1 MLHACMQCSYCH
13 LVHDQSASSLLPYI
27 GHIQQMCKLPFRWL
41 CCAVLCC
48 AVLCCAV
55 LCCAVLCCAVL
66 HHDANYA
73 TLAVNYYTCAPQAAA
88 PNSNGAPNR
97 LQSAGSQ
104 ASSIAQC
111 CCTHLTPVA
120 KLLSSRSCPEFNIA
134 NPNCAKQQQEC
145 ANCCQAV

>member
-1 MLHACMQCSYCH
+1 MHVCNVATATWFMTIQPVLCCPT
-13 LVHDQSASSLLPYI
+13 LVTYSKCVSSPSA
-27 GHIQQMCKLPFRWL
+27 G
-41 CCAVLCC
+41 CAVLCC